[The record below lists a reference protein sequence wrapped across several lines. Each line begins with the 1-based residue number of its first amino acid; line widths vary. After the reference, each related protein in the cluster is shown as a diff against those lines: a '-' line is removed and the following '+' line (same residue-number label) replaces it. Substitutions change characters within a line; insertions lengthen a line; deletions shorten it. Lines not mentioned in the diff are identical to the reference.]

1 MSVVISHEDESDEPT
16 HAGFLADTTSL
27 TTASLAALPTLIL
40 LVPCL
45 VTGIW
50 LLVTR

>member
-1 MSVVISHEDESDEPT
+1 MSVVISHEDQADEST
-16 HAGFLADTTSL
+16 HAGFQA
-27 TTASLAALPTLIL
+27 APNGFYHESLAALPTLIL

-50 LLVTR
+50 LLVSR